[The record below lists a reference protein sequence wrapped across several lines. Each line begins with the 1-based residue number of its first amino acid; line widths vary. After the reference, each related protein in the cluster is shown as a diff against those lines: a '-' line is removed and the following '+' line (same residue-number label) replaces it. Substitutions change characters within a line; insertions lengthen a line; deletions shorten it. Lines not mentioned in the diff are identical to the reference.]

1 MYLAF
6 ALVGVDRIAG
16 ALLNVD
22 VVAVRPTQSWQMM
35 AHNTVK
41 NWGNRGEAKTLGNW
55 ERKGTLVNSKTEIS
69 TGRLAKKEYTGT
81 LNFKA
86 KQH

>member
-1 MYLAF
+1 MKEL
-6 ALVGVDRIAG
+6 G
-16 ALLNVD
+16 ANSYKIEKLKI
-22 VVAVRPTQSWQMM
+22 
-35 AHNTVK
+35 VK
-41 NWGNRGEAKTLGNW
+41 NWKTGEAKTLGNW
-55 ERKGTLVNSKTEIS
+55 EKEIGTLVNSKTEIS

>member
-22 VVAVRPTQSWQMM
+22 VVAVRPSPAQTILANYKMSNDVM
-35 AHNTVK
+35 AHNTTLFLNNAKLKIVK
-41 NWGNRGEAKTLGNW
+41 NWKTGEAKTLGNW
-55 ERKGTLVNSKTEIS
+55 EKERYFSK
-69 TGRLAKKEYTGT
+69 LQ
-81 LNFKA
+81 N
-86 KQH
+86 

>member
-22 VVAVRPTQSWQMM
+22 VVVQCAPD
-35 AHNTVK
+35 NP
-41 NWGNRGEAKTLGNW
+41 N
-55 ERKGTLVNSKTEIS
+55 
-69 TGRLAKKEYTGT
+69 
-81 LNFKA
+81 LNPGK
-86 KQH
+86 